1 MIIKLT
7 TLNRLSR
14 KADKSVSITF
24 TTAMEQTSEEY
35 LNLDRLFQK
44 DCILAIKEGDSQ
56 FKDVELNDLDSID
69 LDIYDNKKS
78 QSQRIRNV
86 LWKIQE
92 QELKREPTHEEFKEY
107 YRIKTEQLIEHFK
120 NKLLL
125 NI

>member
-7 TLNRLSR
+7 TLTRLSR
-14 KADKSVSITF
+14 KADKSVSLTF
-24 TTAMEQTSEEY
+24 NTSTEQSSDEY
-35 LNLDRLFQK
+35 LLLDKMFQQ
-44 DCILAIKEGDSQ
+44 DCLIAIKEGGSQ

-86 LWKIQE
+86 LWKLQE

-120 NKLLL
+120 NKLL
-125 NI
+125 